1 VDRWVTSVGAQN
13 ETYMAYVRAP
23 DGVSVRVTPY
33 EFAIAP
39 GDTRTLRIV
48 LRTTAPGN
56 AFSFGEVVLKGDKK
70 HTVRI
75 PLAVY
80 PAAMMHS

>member
-1 VDRWVTSVGAQN
+1 
-13 ETYMAYVRAP
+13 
-23 DGVSVRVTPY
+23 
-33 EFAIAP
+33 
-39 GDTRTLRIV
+39 V